1 MDLSKEYILS
11 QYQELDILNENEKVM
26 IVRNTITGKIA
37 VKKYM
42 NIEQTAIY
50 AFLKSHRSDFI
61 PQIYEYI
68 QDGQRLIVIE
78 EYIEGRN
85 LEDILCEQKLAAEEA
100 VNIVKKICRAL
111 YPLHMAEPSVV
122 CRDLK
127 PENIMVTP
135 QNTVKLIDFDIARIV
150 SPGKSRD
157 TVVMG
162 TEGFAAPEQFGR
174 RQTDSRSDIYAL
186 GTILNYMILR
196 KFPVEEIVDGKL
208 GAVIRRCIF
217 VNPDERYQNVR
228 ELEQALEELYP
239 SVIEEE
245 EKTGEAQENQ
255 TLPEWRRFLPPGF
268 RSGKIWK
275 MILAILGYLMMI
287 NIFMSVEI
295 KEDGVMSGSREL
307 HLLQKIL
314 LTLSQFVEI
323 GFLFN
328 YLGCRESTPILN
340 SKNPFL
346 RIAGF
351 VILEFLLL
359 LITIILWDIVEM
371 VV

>member
-11 QYQELDILNENEKVM
+11 QYQELGILNDNEKVM

-68 QDGQRLIVIE
+68 QDSRRLIVIE

-85 LEDILCEQKLAAEEA
+85 LEDILCEQKLTAEEA
-100 VNIVKKICRAL
+100 VCIVKKICHAL
-111 YPLHMAEPSVV
+111 YPLHMAEPAIV

-127 PENIMVTP
+127 PENIMITL
-135 QNTVKLIDFDIARIV
+135 QNGVKLIDFDIARIV
-150 SPGKSRD
+150 SPGKNRD

-196 KFPVEEIVDGKL
+196 KFPVEEIVGGKL
-208 GAVIRRCIF
+208 GVVIRRCTF
-217 VNPDERYQNVR
+217 VNPNERYQNVK
-228 ELEQALEELYP
+228 ELEQALEESYP
-239 SVIEEE
+239 SVIEETVKAE
-245 EKTGEAQENQ
+245 GTAENRV
-255 TLPEWRRFLPPGF
+255 LPEWRRFLPPGF
-268 RSGKIWK
+268 RSGKVWK
-275 MILAILGYLMMI
+275 MVVGILGYLMII
-287 NIFMSVEI
+287 NIFLSLEI
-295 KEDGVMSGSREL
+295 LEDGVPVNGGIAFPQKV
-307 HLLQKIL
+307 LLI
-314 LTLSQFVEI
+314 LSQFAEV
-323 GFLFN
+323 GVVFN
-328 YLGCRESTPILN
+328 YLGCRDNTPLLN
-340 SKNPFL
+340 SKNPVF
-346 RIAGF
+346 RIAGY

-359 LITIILWDIVEM
+359 LIVIILWDFLDM

>member
-1 MDLSKEYILS
+1 MDLSKEYILA
-11 QYQELDILNENEKVM
+11 QYQELDILNDNEKVM

-68 QDGQRLIVIE
+68 QDDRRLIVIE

-85 LEDILCEQKLAAEEA
+85 LEDILCEQKMTVEEA
-100 VNIVKKICRAL
+100 VYIVKQICHAL
-111 YPLHMAEPSVV
+111 YPLHMADPAIV

-135 QNTVKLIDFDIARIV
+135 ENGVKLIDFDIARIV

-217 VNPDERYQNVR
+217 VNPDERYQNVK
-228 ELEQALEELYP
+228 ELEQALEDFFP
-239 SVIEEE
+239 SVIKEVEKSEEI
-245 EKTGEAQENQ
+245 AENQ
-255 TLPEWRRFLPPGF
+255 MLPEWRRFLPPGF

-275 MILAILGYLMMI
+275 MVLALLGYLI
-287 NIFMSVEI
+287 IIYIFLSLELM
-295 KEDGVMSGSREL
+295 EDGVPVPGGIAL
-307 HLLQKIL
+307 PQKIL
-314 LTLSQFVEI
+314 FILSQFAEV
-323 GFLFN
+323 GVVFN
-328 YLGCRESTPILN
+328 YLGCRDHTPLLN
-340 SKNPFL
+340 SKNPFV
-346 RIAGF
+346 RITGY

-359 LITIILWDIVEM
+359 LITIISWDLLDM
-371 VV
+371 VI